1 MAGACFALFWV
12 QCVAGIAINAY
23 NQIWLRPDI
32 TITDSI
38 LRIIVG
44 TGPISLGAAANSIL
58 IALSAE
64 GIMVLAAWVKK
75 RQLKQGIEIGLAA
88 GRATGRA
95 EGRAEERKLANAR
108 LHAWAKDAM
117 EAQRQGRPIPFDE
130 LPIENDSE
138 SD

>member
-1 MAGACFALFWV
+1 MVGLYFALFWM

-75 RQLKQGIEIGLAA
+75 RQFEE
-88 GRATGRA
+88 GR
-95 EGRAEERKLANAR
+95 EKGRAEERKRTNAKLR
-108 LHAWAKDAM
+108 AWAIEK
-117 EAQRQGRPIPFDE
+117 GIPIEE
-130 LPIENDSE
+130 LPIEDETRAE
-138 SD
+138 SS

>member
-75 RQLKQGIEIGLAA
+75 RQLKQGIEIG
-88 GRATGRA
+88 RA
-95 EGRAEERKLANAR
+95 EGRAEERKRANAK
-108 LHAWAKDAM
+108 LQALAK
-117 EAQRQGRPIPFDE
+117 EYGIPE
-130 LPIENDSE
+130 EKLQIENESE
-138 SD
+138 DA

>member
-1 MAGACFALFWV
+1 MVGLYFALFWI

-75 RQLKQGIEIGLAA
+75 RQLKQGIEIG
-88 GRATGRA
+88 RA
-95 EGRAEERKLANAR
+95 EGRAEERKRTNAK
-108 LHAWAKDAM
+108 LHAWAIEK
-117 EAQRQGRPIPFDE
+117 GIPIEE
-130 LPIENDSE
+130 LPIEDETRAE
-138 SD
+138 SS

>member
-1 MAGACFALFWV
+1 MVGAYFALFWI

-58 IALSAE
+58 VAISAE

-75 RQLKQGIEIGLAA
+75 RQLKQGIQIGVEQGKEI
-88 GRATGRA
+88 
-95 EGRAEERKLANAR
+95 GRAEERQRANAKMR
-108 LHAWAKDAM
+108 AWAEEK
-117 EAQRQGRPIPFDE
+117 GIPPDE
-130 LPIENDSE
+130 LPTIDETE
-138 SD
+138 SN